1 MDSLGKRLYKS
12 TALKE
17 FKLVYM
23 GIAALLLVNLVL
35 QTYSNTLFV
44 ENFAKS
50 FSGVVDFHLKYP
62 EDFLIY
68 CFTILFPAIYYSFI
82 RGIVFYEKGMTIN
95 RGFPFF
101 NRSFLYSNISK
112 YKIIHPKYLMGVK
125 RSDIDEEFVFTIR
138 NIDRVVAILDQQNIS
153 GSLGKEKL
161 EKTMTVNKK
170 LVIFFALF
178 GTLLFV
184 IQHFGGFAK
193 LLR

>member
-112 YKIIHPKYLMGVK
+112 YKIIHPQYLMGVK

>member
-178 GTLLFV
+178 GTVLFV

>member
-1 MDSLGKRLYKS
+1 MESLGKRLYKS

-17 FKLVYM
+17 FKVLYM
-23 GIAALLLVNLVL
+23 GIAGILLTNLVL
-35 QTYSNTLFV
+35 QTYSNPLFT
-44 ENFAKS
+44 EKFQKT
-50 FSGVVDFHLKYP
+50 FSGVVDFHIKYP
-62 EDFLIY
+62 EDFLVY

-138 NIDRVVAILDQQNIS
+138 NIDRVVAILDQQNIP
-153 GSLGKEKL
+153 GNLGKEKL
-161 EKTMTVNKK
+161 EKAMTVNKK
-170 LVIFFALF
+170 LVVFFVLF
-178 GTLLFV
+178 GTVLFV
-184 IQHFGGFAK
+184 VQHFGGFAK

>member
-112 YKIIHPKYLMGVK
+112 FKIIHPKYLMGVK

>member
-1 MDSLGKRLYKS
+1 
-12 TALKE
+12 
-17 FKLVYM
+17 
-23 GIAALLLVNLVL
+23 
-35 QTYSNTLFV
+35 
-44 ENFAKS
+44 
-50 FSGVVDFHLKYP
+50 
-62 EDFLIY
+62 
-68 CFTILFPAIYYSFI
+68 
-82 RGIVFYEKGMTIN
+82 MTIN

>member
-23 GIAALLLVNLVL
+23 GISALLLVILVL

>member
-112 YKIIHPKYLMGVK
+112 
-125 RSDIDEEFVFTIR
+125 
-138 NIDRVVAILDQQNIS
+138 
-153 GSLGKEKL
+153 
-161 EKTMTVNKK
+161 
-170 LVIFFALF
+170 
-178 GTLLFV
+178 
-184 IQHFGGFAK
+184 
-193 LLR
+193 

>member
-153 GSLGKEKL
+153 VSLGKEKL

>member
-153 GSLGKEKL
+153 GSLGKENL

>member
-68 CFTILFPAIYYSFI
+68 CFTILFPAIYYSII

-101 NRSFLYSNISK
+101 NRSFLYSNISN
-112 YKIIHPKYLMGVK
+112 YKSIHPKYLMGVK